1 MATGSVNG
9 EQWSSRWGFILAAI
23 GFSVGLGNIWR
34 FPYVAGE
41 NGGSAFVLVYLACA
55 FVISMPLL
63 VSELAIGRLGRGSPS
78 SSYSALARRMG
89 RSPRWQLVG
98 VLAVVCVL
106 VVMSYYTVLSGW
118 TFDYF
123 VRAAWGEFR
132 GIDASASEAMFGG
145 LLADPWR
152 LLAWH
157 TVVNVVIVA
166 IVSRGVQHGIER
178 AATVLIPALLIALV
192 GMMFYGMFTADFLGA
207 VRFMLEP
214 DFSKLTLKT
223 VMIANG
229 QAFFS
234 IGIGLA
240 AMVTFGAYL
249 PDDVSIPRSAA
260 IIILA
265 DTGVAVLA
273 GLVIFPL
280 VFAYGLS
287 PSGGPGL
294 VFQTLPL
301 AFGQMP
307 GGLVFGSLFFLL
319 LIFAA
324 LSSCVGG
331 IEAIVS
337 WVERHRDIS
346 RARSVVYVAGT
357 VWFIGLLTILSFGPL
372 ADLRPL
378 GFIPAFADKS
388 IFDALDFLAAN
399 ILLLVGGT
407 LTALFFGWLA
417 PRALA
422 LEALGIEDGPLFR
435 VLRFAL
441 RYVVPPVLVLSLL
454 AGLA

>member
-1 MATGSVNG
+1 
-9 EQWSSRWGFILAAI
+9 
-23 GFSVGLGNIWR
+23 
-34 FPYVAGE
+34 
-41 NGGSAFVLVYLACA
+41 
-55 FVISMPLL
+55 MPLL

-89 RSPRWQLVG
+89 RSPSWQLVG

-123 VRAAWGEFR
+123 VRAAWGDFR
-132 GIDASASEAMFGG
+132 GIDAPASEAMFGG

-152 LLAWH
+152 LLVWH
-157 TVVNVVIVA
+157 TVVNAVIVV
-166 IVSRGVQHGIER
+166 IVSRGVQHGVER
-178 AATVLIPALLIALV
+178 AATFLIPALLVALV
-192 GMMFYGMFTADFLGA
+192 GMMIYGMFTADFLGA
-207 VRFMLEP
+207 ISFMLEP

-234 IGIGLA
+234 VGIGLA

-249 PDDVSIPRSAA
+249 PDDVSIPRSAV

-307 GGLVFGSLFFLL
+307 GGLLFGSLFFLL

-337 WVERHRDIS
+337 WVERHRNVS
-346 RARSVVYVAGT
+346 RGRSVVYVAGT

-372 ADLRPL
+372 SDLRPL
-378 GFIPAFADKS
+378 GVIPAFADKS

-407 LTALFFGWLA
+407 LTAVFFGWLA

-454 AGLA
+454 AGLAQ

>member
-1 MATGSVNG
+1 V
-9 EQWSSRWGFILAAI
+9 
-23 GFSVGLGNIWR
+23 
-34 FPYVAGE
+34 
-41 NGGSAFVLVYLACA
+41 
-55 FVISMPLL
+55 
-63 VSELAIGRLGRGSPS
+63 
-78 SSYSALARRMG
+78 
-89 RSPRWQLVG
+89 
-98 VLAVVCVL
+98 
-106 VVMSYYTVLSGW
+106 
-118 TFDYF
+118 
-123 VRAAWGEFR
+123 
-132 GIDASASEAMFGG
+132 
-145 LLADPWR
+145 
-152 LLAWH
+152 
-157 TVVNVVIVA
+157 
-166 IVSRGVQHGIER
+166 ER
-178 AATVLIPALLIALV
+178 AATFLIPALLVALV
-192 GMMFYGMFTADFLGA
+192 GMMIYGMFTADFLGA
-207 VRFMLEP
+207 ISFMLEP

-234 IGIGLA
+234 VGIGLA

-249 PDDVSIPRSAA
+249 PDDVSIPRSAV

-307 GGLVFGSLFFLL
+307 GGLLFGSLFFLL

-337 WVERHRDIS
+337 WVERHRNVS
-346 RARSVVYVAGT
+346 RGRSVVYVAGT

-372 ADLRPL
+372 SDLRPL
-378 GFIPAFADKS
+378 GVIPAFADKS

-407 LTALFFGWLA
+407 LTAVFFGWLA

-454 AGLA
+454 AGLAQ